1 MVSVGVDCAPEG
13 ERDQMATKR
22 LANIVFVSEWPRGL
36 TGLRRLSKLMYLLCW
51 WAQPTNQRE
60 GIRKFLRY
68 QGYSGVKRLNKLM
81 GDSY

>member
-36 TGLRRLSKLMYLLCW
+36 TGLRDS
-51 WAQPTNQRE
+51 
-60 GIRKFLRY
+60 
-68 QGYSGVKRLNKLM
+68 LNWCTCFAGEHSPHIK
-81 GDSY
+81 GKG

>member
-36 TGLRRLSKLMYLLCW
+36 TGLRRLSKLMYLLC
-51 WAQPTNQRE
+51 
-60 GIRKFLRY
+60 
-68 QGYSGVKRLNKLM
+68 
-81 GDSY
+81 